1 MQDSLYLSANAFI
14 TLFCIVSMLFRAD
27 MIPDN
32 LLTPAELCRPP
43 RDREEVGVSEKSHT
57 IISIICRMR
66 YGYNIDII
74 DYVTGIGNSSR
85 EQYIRAGQ
93 SVSH

>member
-1 MQDSLYLSANAFI
+1 M

-43 RDREEVGVSEKSHT
+43 REREEGGMSE
-57 IISIICRMR
+57 
-66 YGYNIDII
+66 
-74 DYVTGIGNSSR
+74 
-85 EQYIRAGQ
+85 EE
-93 SVSH
+93 